1 MIGVQLVEE
10 KTQNWR
16 WNPMPNPKVTKTPSE
31 GKIEFINDDG
41 TEIASLEGKNV
52 SGDSSDDEVEATG
65 IKISGGSYSTS

>member
-1 MIGVQLVEE
+1 
-10 KTQNWR
+10 
-16 WNPMPNPKVTKTPSE
+16 MPDPRVVVTGGGSGIE
-31 GKIEFINDDG
+31 GKIEFFNDDG